1 MAVRADRMAAGLGIA
16 GRIAEQAF
24 SDLSRRLALGKTE
37 RELANGGGVCT
48 P

>member
-1 MAVRADRMAAGLGIA
+1 MAVRAERMAAGLGIA

-24 SDLSRRLALGKTE
+24 SNLSRRLALGKTE
-37 RELANGGGVCT
+37 RELTNSRGVCT